1 MGAIGRMLLAT
12 EDIKMKP
19 VFKPKDNVDEIEKK
33 KDLQNI
39 LINLMIQGA
48 PSASVCTEQDVSLN

>member
-19 VFKPKDNVDEIEKK
+19 LFKPKYNVGEIERKK
-33 KDLQNI
+33 IYKID
-39 LINLMIQGA
+39 
-48 PSASVCTEQDVSLN
+48 